1 MSWHIAPS
9 LEKLRDELNAK
20 WPNRD
25 KRSDGAIGD
34 AAHSSRTSDHN
45 PNSRRSVNALDI
57 DKDGIDV
64 YGLRD
69 ILIKDSRVNYVIFN
83 GWIYSRVRN
92 FRAKR
97 YTGPNAH
104 KAHLHVSI
112 LQAKSAED
120 NTKGW
125 GISKAGAV
133 TKPRPRPKPKPTGLK
148 APKFPY
154 GNKHYIGRESNSKYS
169 HSGALAKDRDEV
181 RQWQQ
186 RMRDRGWTIA
196 VDGRFGADSEKVARL
211 FQKQLGILQDGR
223 VGANTWRESWEADVT

>member
-1 MSWHIAPS
+1 MSWHVAPS
-9 LEKLRDELNAK
+9 LVQLRNEINKK

-34 AAHSSRTSDHN
+34 AAHSARYSDHN

-83 GWIYSRVRN
+83 GLIYSRVRN
-92 FRAKR
+92 FRPKR
-97 YTGPNAH
+97 YTGINAH

-112 LQAKSAED
+112 LQSSSAEN

-125 GISKAGAV
+125 GISKAGSK
-133 TKPRPRPKPKPTGLK
+133 TKPKPRPKPKPTGLK

-154 GNKHYIGRESNSKYS
+154 GAKHYIGRESNSAYS
-169 HSGALAKDRDEV
+169 HSGALSKDRAIV
-181 RQWQQ
+181 KKWQQ
-186 RMRDRGWTIA
+186 RMRDRGWSIA
-196 VDGRFGADSEKVARL
+196 VDGYFGDGSERVAKQFQRQIKVTV
-211 FQKQLGILQDGR
+211 DGK
-223 VGANTWRESWEADVT
+223 VGAVTWRESWEADVT